1 MNDMNEAIKSC
12 VIKPA
17 EKTDRGWEKTYIFGP
32 DFLGFQGHFPGNP
45 IMPAI
50 LQIMIAREAIAEQMG
65 YEYDVLSV
73 RRAKYMKIV
82 ASDTA
87 VTVTWTIKEE
97 PDSIACKCTLETQGS
112 PASKLSFT
120 LRRKQ
125 LNAWT

>member
-1 MNDMNEAIKSC
+1 MNDMNEAIKAC

-17 EKTDRGWEKTYIFGP
+17 AKTDRGWENTYTFGP

-65 YEYDVLSV
+65 HECDVLSIN
-73 RRAKYMKIV
+73 RAKYMKIV
-82 ASDTA
+82 SSGTA
-87 VTVTWTIKEE
+87 VTVVWTLKEE
-97 PDSIACKCTLETQGS
+97 PDSIACKCILETQGS

-120 LRRKQ
+120 LIRKQ
-125 LNAWT
+125 D